1 MAKRRKRKKISTEKK
16 ISPEQ
21 LEVAEIKK
29 LYYKELHAAQARYRY
44 YMKRPDHAKYSLAF
58 EEALQTGGQ
67 FSFAGAQDVG
77 DIYSE
82 LGRIRQFVSLDRNAA
97 NMNKIRVEVQV
108 KRANQVLSFFEPDIT
123 MEERVKRGLNED
135 IAKQLWEVYRK
146 LEEEAPGLIQ
156 YGGIMSSEQFI
167 SLLYNE
173 MLEGATPEEAQAR
186 GHERIESM
194 KYENPNFIKEIPINS
209 FMASKKYAKYRSAM
223 TEEEMTM
230 FEMFKMLDKDT
241 KRKLLG
247 GDYDL

>member
-16 ISPEQ
+16 ISPER

-97 NMNKIRVEVQV
+97 NMNKIRVEVQA
-108 KRANQVLSFFEPDIT
+108 KRAEQVLSFFEPDIT
-123 MEERVKRGLNED
+123 MEERIKRGLNED
-135 IAKQLWEVYRK
+135 IAKKLWEVYRR

-173 MLEGATPEEAQAR
+173 MLEGADPEEVRKR
-186 GHERIESM
+186 GHELIESM
-194 KYENPNFIKEIPINS
+194 KHENPDFIKDIPINS
-209 FMASKKYAKYRSAM
+209 FMASKKYARYRNSM
-223 TEEEMTM
+223 TEEEMIM
-230 FEMFKMLDKDT
+230 LERFRKLDKETRD
-241 KRKLLG
+241 KLLG
-247 GDYDL
+247 GNYDL

>member
-1 MAKRRKRKKISTEKK
+1 MARKKPKRELT
-16 ISPEQ
+16 PEQ
-21 LEVAEIKK
+21 QEVSEIKK

-44 YMKRPDHAKYSLAF
+44 YMKRPDHARYSLAF

-97 NMNKIRVEVQV
+97 NMNKIRVEVQA
-108 KRANQVLSFFEPDIT
+108 KRADQVLSFFEPDIT
-123 MEERVKRGLNED
+123 MEERVKRGLDED
-135 IAKQLWEVYRK
+135 IAKKLWEVYRK

-173 MLEGATPEEAQAR
+173 MLEGATPKEAQER
-186 GHERIESM
+186 GHELIESM
-194 KYENPNFIKEIPINS
+194 KHENPNFIKEIPINS
-209 FMASKKYAKYRSAM
+209 FMASKKYAKYRNVM
-223 TEEEMTM
+223 TEEEMIM
-230 FEMFKMLDKDT
+230 FERFKTLDKET
-241 KRKLLG
+241 RRKLLG

>member
-1 MAKRRKRKKISTEKK
+1 MAKKKLKL
-16 ISPEQ
+16 SPERI
-21 LEVAEIKK
+21 EIGEIKK

-58 EEALQTGGQ
+58 EEASQTGGQ

-97 NMNKIRVEVQV
+97 NMNQIRVEVQA
-108 KRANQVLSFFEPDIT
+108 KRADQVLSFFEPDIT
-123 MEERVKRGLNED
+123 MEERIKRGLDED
-135 IAKQLWEVYRK
+135 IAKKLWEVYRK

-156 YGGIMSSEQFI
+156 YGGVMSSEQFI

-173 MLEGATPEEAQAR
+173 MLEGATPKEAQAR
-186 GHERIESM
+186 GHELIESM
-194 KYENPNFIKEIPINS
+194 KHENPDFIKEIPINS
-209 FMASKKYAKYRSAM
+209 FMASKKYAKYRNVMS
-223 TEEEMTM
+223 EEEMIM
-230 FEMFKMLDKDT
+230 FERFKKLDKET
-241 KRKLLG
+241 RKKILG